1 MGVALRPSQ
10 PLSAAPPSLLTR
22 LPAPARALPRAAVLQ
37 GQPAPAWALHGRSS
51 CRKDPPAAAWG
62 PPRAAGWLSAPAGSL
77 QGCRGSLL
85 RACSTSCPP
94 PPPPPPPPPSGSL
107 CCCSLLAFLLLCLCR
122 LWPLLKPGF
131 PQAPPVWLRGW
142 AVSCGGAAG
151 AGWDWLEPA
160 VSGMGQ
166 PRPLLREAALQ
177 PLLLVPGHGHP
188 IYHKSL

>member
-94 PPPPPPPPPSGSL
+94 PPPPSSSALGLPLLLLPPCLPPPLPVPPLALAETWFPPGAPSL
-107 CCCSLLAFLLLCLCR
+107 AEGLGCVLRWGRWSR
-122 LWPLLKPGF
+122 LGPAGTSMGQPWPLLT
-131 PQAPPVWLRGW
+131 
-142 AVSCGGAAG
+142 
-151 AGWDWLEPA
+151 ET
-160 VSGMGQ
+160 
-166 PRPLLREAALQ
+166 ALQ
-177 PLLLVPGHGHP
+177 PLLPAPGHKHLIQGDR
-188 IYHKSL
+188 

>member
-131 PQAPPVWLRGW
+131 PQAPPAWLRGW
-142 AVSCGGAAG
+142 AVSCGGAGG
-151 AGWDWLEPA
+151 AGC
-160 VSGMGQ
+160 VRHG
-166 PRPLLREAALQ
+166 AALAS
-177 PLLLVPGHGHP
+177 LHRGHP
-188 IYHKSL
+188 AAPAANTEAQTPNI